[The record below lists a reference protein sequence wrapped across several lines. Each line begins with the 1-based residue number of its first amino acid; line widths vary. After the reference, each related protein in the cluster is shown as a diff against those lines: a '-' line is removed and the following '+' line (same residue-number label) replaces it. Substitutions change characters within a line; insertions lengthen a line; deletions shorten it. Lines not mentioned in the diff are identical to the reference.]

1 MRFEA
6 ELNVT
11 SIWQHKALTIVVFP
25 GAGADEVAKVLQ
37 DWTLD
42 RLLGPFIWV
51 MPENIAM
58 HDDQPVQVNASVF
71 GINTLGELQQIKVDL
86 FQELARN
93 EFDTVRLVAV
103 RVLRKDSSEADNL
116 VTLIQTLARY
126 VETSLPLPSAK
137 DAAAIERT
145 RLYRINLVIA
155 PTESH
160 QDHYKNVILE
170 NWNLNVVSSPE
181 DRATPWSGDAFVR
194 DDAKLPRF
202 IAMHLAT
209 LGGLWNGVKA
219 GPFEIIERENS
230 QQGTIWVSRVF
241 VNSVLTDGLSRRI
254 AARALNDI
262 GDPDS
267 DIADPLLG
275 ISIPGTVMI
284 PDTDADAWVDW
295 MVDITFNLD
304 GKALTFM
311 NPLEDSAP
319 EKERWFEFQQLKSF
333 VVFSWDKLKVIP
345 WWAWIWLRR
354 KVGRFLTRTFQGKK
368 GQAVVGIEQ
377 EDKMDSRDKL
387 VYDKLLSISSL
398 SDQAKRALITP
409 SLSTLTKTSPTLW
422 HGIRNLVLSMLDG
435 SNRNDFTSAENNSKI
450 PVFSRVNQ
458 VIENPKKTW
467 TIEQE
472 SAMALGFTELTWQNQ
487 ENLNL
492 VLTEY
497 SKKLAEMNQSR
508 DQLIDE
514 LVEIDRQ
521 LQELDEVTE
530 TEDEDRDLESGVQ
543 E

>member
-1 MRFEA
+1 M
-6 ELNVT
+6 T
-11 SIWQHKALTIVVFP
+11 SIWQHKAVTVVVFP
-25 GAGADEVAKVLQ
+25 GAGADEVGKVLQ

-42 RLLGPFIWV
+42 RLLGPFVWV
-51 MPENIAM
+51 MPEDITLL
-58 HDDQPVQVNASVF
+58 DDEPVRVNASVF
-71 GINTLGELQQIKVDL
+71 GINSLGELQQVKVDL

-93 EFDTVRLVAV
+93 EFETVRLVAV
-103 RVLRKDSSEADNL
+103 RVLRKNSTESEDL
-116 VTLIQTLARY
+116 VPLIQTLARY
-126 VETSLPLPSAK
+126 VETSLPLPSAR

-160 QDHYKNVILE
+160 QDHYKQAILE
-170 NWNLNVVSSPE
+170 NWNLNVISSPE

-194 DDAKLPRF
+194 DDEKLPRF

-209 LGGLWNGVKA
+209 VGCLWNGVKA
-219 GPFEIIERENS
+219 GPFEIMERENS

-267 DIADPLLG
+267 DIADPLIG

-295 MVDITFNLD
+295 MVEFTFDLD
-304 GKALTFM
+304 NKALTFI

-333 VVFSWDKLKVIP
+333 IVFSWDKLKVIP
-345 WWAWIWLRR
+345 WWIWIWLRR
-354 KVGRFLTRTFQGKK
+354 KVGKFLTRVFQGKG

-377 EDKMDSRDKL
+377 DDKMDSRDKL
-387 VYDKLLSISSL
+387 IFDKLMSISSL
-398 SDQAKRALITP
+398 NAQAKRALITP
-409 SLSTLTKTSPTLW
+409 SLATLTKTSPTLW

-435 SNRNDFTSAENNSKI
+435 SNRQDFTTSENNAKI
-450 PVFSRVNQ
+450 PVFSRVSQ
-458 VIENPKKTW
+458 VIENPKKSW
-467 TIEQE
+467 QIDEE
-472 SAMALGFTELTWQNQ
+472 SASNLKFSELTWQNQ

-497 SKKLAEMNQSR
+497 AKKLSKMNQTK

-514 LVEIDRQ
+514 LLEIELQ
-521 LQELDEVTE
+521 LQEFDDIASPADVDNAEL
-530 TEDEDRDLESGVQ
+530 GVQ
-543 E
+543 A

>member
-1 MRFEA
+1 VRFEA
-6 ELNVT
+6 EPKVT

-42 RLLGPFIWV
+42 RLLGSFIWV
-51 MPENIAM
+51 MPEDITLLE
-58 HDDQPVQVNASVF
+58 DEPVQVNASVF
-71 GINTLGELQQIKVDL
+71 GINSLGELQQVKVDL

-93 EFDTVRLVAV
+93 EFETVRLVAV
-103 RVLRKDSSEADNL
+103 RVLRKNSTESEDLAP
-116 VTLIQTLARY
+116 LIQTLARY
-126 VETSLPLPSAK
+126 VETSLPLPSAR

-160 QDHYKNVILE
+160 QEHYKQAILE
-170 NWNLNVVSSPE
+170 NWNLNVIASSE

-209 LGGLWNGVKA
+209 VGGLWNGVKA
-219 GPFEIIERENS
+219 GPFEIMERENS

-267 DIADPLLG
+267 DIADPLIG

-284 PDTDADAWVDW
+284 PDSDADAWVDW
-295 MVDITFNLD
+295 MVNITFDLD
-304 GKALTFM
+304 NKTLTFI

-319 EKERWFEFQQLKSF
+319 EKERWFEFQQVKSF
-333 VVFSWDKLKVIP
+333 IIFSWDKLKVIP
-345 WWAWIWLRR
+345 WWIWIWLRR
-354 KVGRFLTRTFQGKK
+354 KVGKFLTRVFQGK
-368 GQAVVGIEQ
+368 GGRAVVGIEQ

-387 VYDKLLSISSL
+387 IYDKLMSISTL
-398 SDQAKRALITP
+398 NAQAKRALITP
-409 SLSTLTKTSPTLW
+409 SLATLTKTSPTLW

-435 SNRNDFTSAENNSKI
+435 SNRQDFTTSENNAKI

-458 VIENPKKTW
+458 VIENPKKSW
-467 TIEQE
+467 QIDKE
-472 SAMALGFTELTWQNQ
+472 SANKLKFSELTWHNQ

-497 SKKLAEMNQSR
+497 AIRINEMNQTK

-514 LVEIDRQ
+514 LLKIELQLKDIDDIDNSVNFDDA
-521 LQELDEVTE
+521 EL
-530 TEDEDRDLESGVQ
+530 GVQ
-543 E
+543 A

>member
-1 MRFEA
+1 M
-6 ELNVT
+6 T

-37 DWTLD
+37 VWTLD

-51 MPENIAM
+51 MPEDITTQR
-58 HDDQPVQVNASVF
+58 DEPVQVNASVF
-71 GINTLGELQQIKVDL
+71 GINSFGDLQQIKVDL

-93 EFDTVRLVAV
+93 EFETVRLVAV
-103 RVLRKDSSEADNL
+103 RVLRKDSTESDDL
-116 VTLIQTLARY
+116 VPLIQTLARY
-126 VETSLPLPSAK
+126 VETSLPLPSAR
-137 DAAAIERT
+137 DVAAIERT

-160 QDHYKNVILE
+160 QDHYKHAILE
-170 NWNLNVVSSPE
+170 NWNLNVISSPE

-194 DDAKLPRF
+194 DDDKLPRF

-209 LGGLWNGVKA
+209 VGGLWNGVKA
-219 GPFEIIERENS
+219 GPFEIMERENS

-267 DIADPLLG
+267 DIADPLIG

-284 PDTDADAWVDW
+284 PDSDADAWKDW
-295 MVDITFNLD
+295 MVEKVFDYDNKT
-304 GKALTFM
+304 LTFI

-333 VVFSWDKLKVIP
+333 IVFSWDKLKVIP
-345 WWAWIWLRR
+345 LWIWIWLRR
-354 KVGRFLTRTFQGKK
+354 TIGRFLTRVFQGKS

-377 EDKMDSRDKL
+377 DDKMDSRDKL
-387 VYDKLLSISSL
+387 IYDKLMSISSL
-398 SDQAKRALITP
+398 NDQAKRVLVTP
-409 SLSTLTKTSPTLW
+409 SLATLTKTSPTLW
-422 HGIRNLVLSMLDG
+422 RGIRNLVFSMLDG
-435 SNRNDFTSAENNSKI
+435 SNRHEFAELANDS
-450 PVFSRVNQ
+450 PHQVFSRVSQ
-458 VIENPKKTW
+458 VIENPKKAW
-467 TIEQE
+467 QIDEE
-472 SAMALGFTELTWQNQ
+472 SASNLGFTDLTWQNQ
-487 ENLNL
+487 EKLNL

-497 SKKLAEMNQSR
+497 AKKLSKLNQSK

-514 LVEIDRQ
+514 LVDIELQ
-521 LQELDEVTE
+521 LQELEE
-530 TEDEDRDLESGVQ
+530 TAPVVDAASSELGVKA
-543 E
+543 